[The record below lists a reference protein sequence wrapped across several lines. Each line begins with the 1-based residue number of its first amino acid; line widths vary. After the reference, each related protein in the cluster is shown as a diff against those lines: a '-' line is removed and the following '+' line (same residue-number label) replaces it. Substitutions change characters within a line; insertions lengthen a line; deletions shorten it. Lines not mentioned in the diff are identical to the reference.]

1 MSTEGAAAEKAEEA
15 EEEVLAAY
23 AQPHVAEIRHTPKDA
38 RGKAGWNIVSRLL
51 FIWVDPL
58 LWLGW
63 RSELKQEDLYRH
75 PRETDSERLLTKF
88 NRYWAMEVRKKE
100 QGGTARLWLVII
112 KCLWLRLILQ
122 GVLMLAEVAL
132 QVGQSVVLGYLAN
145 YFTISDPTPEVTR
158 DAYLYAAGLVSM
170 SLFVTV
176 IHGHGFLVGQKAGM
190 MARVMCTNAI
200 YQKVLKLSQVTLGK
214 VSTGHVINLASNDVQ
229 RFDLAFLFLH
239 FLWISPLHLA
249 VFTYLVYREVGW
261 PAFLA
266 MAFVILQ
273 VPLQIFLARLFG
285 RLRFKSAL
293 VTDKRVRIMNEVIT
307 GIRVIKM
314 YAWEHAFRHVV
325 TKLRKRD
332 PPSGESATWSY

>member
-1 MSTEGAAAEKAEEA
+1 
-15 EEEVLAAY
+15 
-23 AQPHVAEIRHTPKDA
+23 
-38 RGKAGWNIVSRLL
+38 
-51 FIWVDPL
+51 VDPL

-285 RLRFKSAL
+285 RLRCACVYLCMHVCVCARCSLISLSLPPSPPRFKSAL

-325 TKLRKRD
+325 TKLRK
-332 PPSGESATWSY
+332 